1 MARSKGEDTDCL
13 SPPLTTELSPQ
24 ERAVCRASDEHLFRR
39 ITYAVYME
47 RDDDGGDEFVA
58 VEVELPRTVLGDI
71 DRLAV
76 FHGYETPSAVVREAL
91 DSHS

>member
-1 MARSKGEDTDCL
+1 
-13 SPPLTTELSPQ
+13 
-24 ERAVCRASDEHLFRR
+24 
-39 ITYAVYME
+39 ME
-47 RDDDGGDEFVA
+47 RDDDGDDEFVA